1 MWGPWLWATP
11 AQVLSLALKT
21 WKPPSPSLF
30 PSSWLLVWL
39 STAHLDGRFSP
50 PKAGAFQPVRS

>member
-1 MWGPWLWATP
+1 MWVPWLWATP

-21 WKPPSPSLF
+21 WKPPSPLLF
-30 PSSWLLVWL
+30 PSFWLLVWQ